1 MNWIA
6 STLWD
11 LIAPKRSVGRKPAT
25 ITPRSDPVVASVR
38 KAVAQSPTAVLI
50 EPKQRRAGCVREA
63 GGVGGGGGGGGRKA
77 SMQDRYD
84 ALVEEM
90 KALHNVRVRKW
101 RKSSSGVARLIT
113 YHNGKQV
120 RLIESPYPRGPMSC
134 AIFMHE
140 IGHHAIGL
148 GVYKP
153 RCLEEYH
160 VWVWALRGMRDR
172 GFNVTPAVE
181 RRFHDSMKYA
191 VRKARRRG
199 LQSLPVELQQYL

>member
-1 MNWIA
+1 MTWVA
-6 STLWD
+6 TTLWEM
-11 LIAPKRSVGRKPAT
+11 IAPSAAARKKTKRAIV
-25 ITPRSDPVVASVR
+25 PRSETIVESVR
-38 KAVAQSPTAVLI
+38 KRAEVSATIVLA
-50 EPKQRRAGCVREA
+50 PPLARRVD
-63 GGVGGGGGGGGRKA
+63 GRQ
-77 SMQDRYD
+77 SMQDKYD

-90 KALHNVRVRKW
+90 KYLHDVRVRKW
-101 RKSSSGVARLIT
+101 RKSSSGVAWLIR
-113 YHNGKQV
+113 YHSGKTV

-148 GVYKP
+148 GVYRP

-160 VWVWALRGMRDR
+160 VWVWALREMRER

-181 RRFHDSMKYA
+181 KRMHDSMKHA

-199 LQSLPVELQQYL
+199 LQSLPVELREYL

>member
-1 MNWIA
+1 MTQFA

-11 LIAPKRSVGRKPAT
+11 LLGLAPKRRG
-25 ITPRSDPVVASVR
+25 ILPRSETIAESVR
-38 KAVAQSPTAVLI
+38 RRASPTAVLS
-50 EPKQRRAGCVREA
+50 PPRRKRG
-63 GGVGGGGGGGGRKA
+63 
-77 SMQDRYD
+77 MQDRYD

-90 KALHNVRVRKW
+90 KQAYNIRVRKW
-101 RKSSSGVARLIT
+101 RKSSSGVAWIIR
-113 YHNGKQV
+113 YRSGAEVK
-120 RLIESPYPRGPMSC
+120 LIESPYPRGPMSC

-148 GVYKP
+148 GVYRP

-160 VWVWALRGMRDR
+160 VWVWALREMRER

-181 RRFHDSMKYA
+181 KRMHDSLKYA

-199 LQSLPVELQQYL
+199 LKGLPEELRQYL

>member
-6 STLWD
+6 TTLWD
-11 LIAPKRSVGRKPAT
+11 LIKPAR
-25 ITPRSDPVVASVR
+25 IEARRGKGVTPRSDPVQIAVRQRVASS
-38 KAVAQSPTAVLI
+38 ATATLV
-50 EPKQRRAGCVREA
+50 EPKRGRRE
-63 GGVGGGGGGGGRKA
+63 GRGA
-77 SMQDRYD
+77 TMQERYD

-101 RKSSSGVARLIT
+101 RKSSSGVAWLIR
-113 YHNGKQV
+113 YHNGSTV

-160 VWVWALRGMRDR
+160 VWVWALREMRER

-181 RRFHDSMKYA
+181 KRFHDSMKYA
-191 VRKARRRG
+191 VRKAMRRG
-199 LQSLPVELQQYL
+199 LAAVPEELAAYL